1 MADIT
6 DGEKLQSLDVALIE
20 SATEVIARNY
30 EYERH
35 AVGAAIRMRSG
46 AVFTG
51 IHVEATIG
59 RITVCAEAIALGAA
73 LSQGERDVDTIVAIA
88 HPHPHEEVEESW
100 VTPPCGMC
108 RELIKDYGP
117 EAQVIVQGVS
127 GLEKVPVSDLLP
139 YDDK

>member
-1 MADIT
+1 MT
-6 DGEKLQSLDVALIE
+6 DLQRGSLTEQDQKLIE
-20 SATEVIARNY
+20 AARGIIARNY

-35 AVGAAIRMRSG
+35 AVGAAVRMRSG
-46 AVFTG
+46 QVFTG
-51 IHVEATIG
+51 IHIEATVG

-73 LSQGERDVDTIVAIA
+73 LSTGQRDVDTVVALA
-88 HPHPHEEVEESW
+88 HPHAHEEATESW

-117 EAQVIVQGVS
+117 NASVIVQGPA
-127 GLEKVPVSDLLP
+127 GLEKVPVSELLP